1 MIEAQFEI
9 CRGRGNGMY
18 TLRSFTGYNRDNN
31 EIFSFVKTLARNPHK
46 ALEKA
51 REYVKAEGHD
61 PDGFFEG
68 DTVKV
73 LGSFDPE
80 AVAPLTKWGE
90 CDPKYQHLISK
101 IENGR
106 MPFGKYYNHSFN
118 EVPISYLVWLFDND
132 INKKQSSH
140 IKEKIRLQI
149 LECRRSEF
157 VTYVEEINA
166 KKAKAEAEREIK
178 REIKRNTSRHVGQVG
193 ERIDITAKI
202 EVIKSFDGTYGI
214 SFFTILETTDG
225 NVFKYF
231 GSACLGEKGD
241 TVNLKAT
248 VKGHTEWEGISQTV
262 INRPKFI

>member
-9 CRGRGNGMY
+9 CRGTGNGMY
-18 TLRSFTGYNRDNN
+18 TLRSFTGYDRDNN
-31 EIFSFVKTLARNPHK
+31 EIFSYVKTLARNPHK

-80 AVAPLTKWGE
+80 ASAPLTKWGE
-90 CDPKYQHLISK
+90 CYPDYQNNISK
-101 IENGR
+101 IENGI
-106 MPFGKYYNHSFN
+106 MPFGKYYDYPIN
-118 EVPISYLVWLFDND
+118 EVPISYLVWFFDND
-132 INKKQSSH
+132 IDKKQSSH

-149 LECRRSEF
+149 VECRRSKF
-157 VTYVEEINA
+157 VAYVEEINA

-178 REIKRNTSRHVGQVG
+178 RNTSRHVGQVG
-193 ERIDITAKI
+193 ERIGITAKI
-202 EVIKSFDGTYGI
+202 GVIKSFDGTYGI
-214 SFFTILETTDG
+214 SFLAILETTDG

-231 GSACLGEKGD
+231 GSRCLGEKGE

-248 VKGHTEWEGISQTV
+248 VKSHTEWQGICQTV
-262 INRPKFI
+262 INRPQFKLGE

>member
-18 TLRSFTGYNRDNN
+18 TLRSFTGYDRDDN
-31 EIFSFVKTLARNPHK
+31 EIFSYVKTLARNPYK

-80 AVAPLTKWGE
+80 TSAPLTNWGE
-90 CDPKYQHLISK
+90 ADPEYQNNISK
-101 IENGR
+101 IENGI
-106 MPFGKYYNHSFN
+106 MPFGKYYDYPIN
-118 EVPISYLVWLFDND
+118 EVPIDYLVWFFDGD
-132 INKKQSSH
+132 IDKKQSSH

-149 LECRRSEF
+149 VECRRSKF
-157 VTYVEEINA
+157 VAYVEEINA

-178 REIKRNTSRHVGQVG
+178 RNASRPVGQVG

-202 EVIKSFDGTYGI
+202 GVIKSFDGTYGI
-214 SFFTILETTDG
+214 AYFTILETTDG
-225 NVFKYF
+225 NVFKYV
-231 GSACLGEKGD
+231 GSSCLGEKGD

-248 VKGHTEWEGISQTV
+248 VKAHTEWEGISQTV